1 MTYRMVLKRIR
12 SFVKR
17 EDDTIEETF
26 KTIVENRGCH
36 PVRYWSIY
44 DIAKRENLTFE
55 RAERLYY
62 RHLARLHEIF
72 SVSQVGY

>member
-1 MTYRMVLKRIR
+1 MTFRMALKRIR

-55 RAERLYY
+55 SAKRLYN
-62 RHLARLHEIF
+62 RHLARLCDIF
-72 SVSQVGY
+72 SVPPRGY